1 MSEFAVT
8 RERDRE
14 KKHRIDRY
22 VERASKNAR
31 EKKRGER
38 KKTTR
43 GKICQRLR
51 VIQRPELGLKR
62 RIRITRDC
70 IARKEEPYMSR
81 REIEQEDEEEKN
93 RDWDCGRLRKES

>member
-1 MSEFAVT
+1 MT

-22 VERASKNAR
+22 VERASERASKNAR
-31 EKKRGER
+31 EKKSGER
-38 KKTTR
+38 EKTTH
-43 GKICQRLR
+43 GKICQRLCM
-51 VIQRPELGLKR
+51 IQRPELGLKR